1 MITTPE
7 SRRTSLGWVSALS
20 SWGADHFAGVEVT
33 PPPAFFT
40 TETLADRHERLVKA
54 AASAP
59 RGQRVRLQQMARAA
73 CLERLRAE
81 LRGNT

>member
-1 MITTPE
+1 MTATPE
-7 SRRTSLGWVSALS
+7 LHSSL
-20 SWGADHFAGVEVT
+20 AD
-33 PPPAFFT
+33 
-40 TETLADRHERLVKA
+40 LADRHERLVKA

-81 LRGNT
+81 LRGKA

>member
-1 MITTPE
+1 MTQQPLTTILFVDG
-7 SRRTSLGWVSALS
+7 SIN
-20 SWGADHFAGVEVT
+20 GAQ
-33 PPPAFFT
+33 
-40 TETLADRHERLVKA
+40 ETADRHERLVKA

-81 LRGNT
+81 LRGKA